1 MFPVRTR
8 CQISKHLT
16 PHASHAVQRAENLRL
31 PRLTAD
37 QHCRGHVDRER
48 QDSARIGKETIRE
61 EHLRLPA
68 SVRTLIY
75 AGQRFDSES

>member
-1 MFPVRTR
+1 M
-8 CQISKHLT
+8 
-16 PHASHAVQRAENLRL
+16 ANLRL

-37 QHCRGHVDRER
+37 QYCRGHVDRER

-68 SVRTLIY
+68 SVRTLMY